1 MDKQKT
7 KPKPT
12 KKPASIYEAII
23 KFQNEVPILT
33 QNTKGY
39 NYTYV
44 DLAEII
50 RVITPILEKNNL
62 GIIQPLE
69 SNGIRTILYHTESGD
84 QIETFC
90 EIPKD
95 IQLKNMNFFQS
106 YGSAISYFRRYSISS
121 LLNLVSEKD
130 SDARGEQKKSK
141 RTLDDA
147 TFKKALVSIEAGN
160 YSVSEL
166 KENFLLTDLQSRY
179 IKNSYENK
187 M

>member
-1 MDKQKT
+1 MNKTETPKKQV
-7 KPKPT
+7 
-12 KKPASIYEAII
+12 KKKETIYEALI

-69 SNGIRTILYHTESGD
+69 SNGIRTILYHTISGE

-95 IQLKNMNFFQS
+95 VQLKNMNFFQS

-130 SDARGEQKKSK
+130 MDARGEPTQGK
-141 RTLDDA
+141 RKLDLA
-147 TFKKALVSIEAGN
+147 TFKKALDSIEAGD
-160 YSVSEL
+160 YTAQEL
-166 KENFLLTDLQSRY
+166 RDNFELTRAQLNQL
-179 IKNSYENK
+179 
-187 M
+187 

>member
-1 MDKQKT
+1 MNKTQTPKKQV
-7 KPKPT
+7 
-12 KKPASIYEAII
+12 KKKETIYEALI
-23 KFQNEVPILT
+23 KFQSEVPILT

-69 SNGIRTILYHTESGD
+69 SDGIRTILYHTISGE

-95 IQLKNMNFFQS
+95 VQLKNMNFFQS

-130 SDARGEQKKSK
+130 MDARGEQTKAK
-141 RTLDDA
+141 RKLDDA
-147 TFKKALVSIEAGN
+147 TFKKALVSIEAGD
-160 YSVSEL
+160 YSVEEL
-166 KENFLLTDLQSRY
+166 KQNFALTNQQIDQL
-179 IKNSYENK
+179 
-187 M
+187 